1 VKQHNIF
8 RLVSAIT
15 ATTLVL
21 LGAGSGAA
29 GAAPTHKTPSLPEI
43 FNGFVVGAFS
53 GAKMG
58 TTQEIFHA
66 LTADDP
72 FYKEPKLTGSEKPG
86 QLLKSKKVDVMY
98 SGVKPAN
105 LNAYKIM
112 YVTTGLDAKT
122 PEISTGIVMVP
133 QGRRGVDRKVVSY
146 QEANDSVGGNCHPS
160 GQWTGQNPMDGAS
173 WSALGP
179 LAIMFDKGYTVTISD
194 VGNTGDN
201 SPHGVFAGTYA
212 GHAQL
217 DAVRAAQ
224 QLPKEA
230 PRKDAEVVLFGI
242 AGGGVGAARAAED
255 QDVYAPELK
264 VKAAVLEGMVIDQRN
279 FMRIA
284 NGSVG
289 SGFAF
294 ANLLGLEPKYPD
306 MNIDAHLNPTGKKIA
321 DWYRTQ
327 CQTPAY
333 FTMPFVPL
341 QTLFKGNKN
350 PADIPSFQRA
360 YRDNVLGK
368 RAPKPKV
375 LITSCAKD
383 DSVMSIVPAKDAR
396 NLAAKYRRGGTRV
409 TYAPTNCS
417 WVEMIT
423 NLYHW
428 STDLIGAQTLAWVDA
443 QFTR

>member
-1 VKQHNIF
+1 MKQHNIF

-53 GAKMG
+53 GARWVPPGDFPRPHRRRPVLQRTETDRQRKARPVAQI
-58 TTQEIFHA
+58 QEGRRHVFRRQ
-66 LTADDP
+66 
-72 FYKEPKLTGSEKPG
+72 TGQSECLQDHVCHNRFG
-86 QLLKSKKVDVMY
+86 RQD
-98 SGVKPAN
+98 
-105 LNAYKIM
+105 
-112 YVTTGLDAKT
+112 

-194 VGNTGDN
+194 VGNNGDK

-327 CQTPAY
+327 CQTP
-333 FTMPFVPL
+333 PISRCRSCRC
-341 QTLFKGNKN
+341 KRCSGNKN

-368 RAPKPKV
+368 RAPE
-375 LITSCAKD
+375 T
-383 DSVMSIVPAKDAR
+383 
-396 NLAAKYRRGGTRV
+396 
-409 TYAPTNCS
+409 
-417 WVEMIT
+417 E
-423 NLYHW
+423 
-428 STDLIGAQTLAWVDA
+428 GAHYLVRQG
-443 QFTR
+443 